1 MAWIESSAAPY
12 DPSNPESPIPNAA
25 LMQLALLDF
34 DHTVTT
40 CDTYA
45 RFLRR
50 VATPEQ
56 LASAKWTVG
65 PWLIGYRLGL
75 LDAESI
81 RRRVTAQ
88 VFPGRKPDEIE
99 ALGLAY
105 ARDELPRLLRP
116 DVMQRID
123 WHRSQGHEVVVVS
136 ASLDAYLRPWCA
148 VHGLALVC
156 NTLEVHDGRLT
167 GRYAVRDIGAY
178 KVEEIRRRHDLSRY
192 TRVHAYGDSREDRPM
207 LALAHERWYRG
218 VQLA

>member
-1 MAWIESSAAPY
+1 
-12 DPSNPESPIPNAA
+12 
-25 LMQLALLDF
+25 MQLALFDF

-45 RFLRR
+45 RFLRH
-50 VATPEQ
+50 VATPAQ

-65 PWLIGYRLGL
+65 PWLIGYRLRL
-75 LDAESI
+75 LSAESI

-88 VFPGRKPDEIE
+88 VFPGRTPGEIE
-99 ALGLAY
+99 ALGAAY
-105 ARDELPRLLRP
+105 AHGELPRLLRP
-116 DVMQRID
+116 EAMQRID
-123 WHRSQGHEVVVVS
+123 WHRSRGHEVVVVS

-148 VHGLALVC
+148 THGLAVVC
-156 NTLEVHDGRLT
+156 NALEVHDGRLT

-178 KVEEIRRRHDLSRY
+178 KVEEIRRRHDLSGYARI
-192 TRVHAYGDSREDRPM
+192 HAYGDSREDRPM